1 MNGHGRLPPFDPG
14 LQPERTALAWTRTA
28 CSLSVVGLLGLRL
41 AGPLGP
47 AIMGLAAVAC
57 VGVLFILGRAKRRF
71 ARQDS
76 ALRHELEMAA
86 GSASEGRPAASS
98 VCGLVG
104 AVAAVGC
111 AAALAVVLA

>member
-1 MNGHGRLPPFDPG
+1 MTGPGGLSPFDPG

-47 AIMGLAAVAC
+47 AFMGLAVVAC
-57 VGVLFILGRAKRRF
+57 AGVLFILGRGRRRF

-76 ALRHELEMAA
+76 ALRHELGMAA

-111 AAALAVVLA
+111 TAALAVVLA